1 MTDIIVVGAGP
12 AGLTAA
18 MYAARAGKRVLVL
31 EGDAPGGQINFS
43 PLVENYPGVPSVPG
57 ISARHSRTAQSVIT
71 WKPGPRVWK
80 SVTVSYSSSTPRS
93 SA

>member
-43 PLVENYPGVPSVPG
+43 RLVENYPGVPSVP
-57 ISARHSRTAQSVIT
+57 
-71 WKPGPRVWK
+71 
-80 SVTVSYSSSTPRS
+80 RS
-93 SA
+93 SAWRRTCSVRRRTWGWSWSMRR